1 MATSPD
7 HARELARRIASRLEG
22 GPSDR
27 SSVAPGDIAGLR
39 AMLTEVGQRLDRIES
54 QLGRGSNTVAP
65 TAAYSPWT
73 PPELT
78 HASQDRFN
86 VEEATVAEMV
96 DYFEQTKKCEL
107 EPGGK
112 PCDHCSMCS
121 SRGF

>member
-1 MATSPD
+1 MATSQD
-7 HARELARRIASRLEG
+7 HARELARRIASRLGTEPAG
-22 GPSDR
+22 GPN
-27 SSVAPGDIAGLR
+27 VAPGDIAGLR
-39 AMLTEVGQRLDRIES
+39 AMLTEVGHRLDRIES
-54 QLGRGSNTVAP
+54 QIGRGSNTSAP
-65 TAAYSPWT
+65 AAAYSPWT

-78 HASQDRFN
+78 HASQERFN

-96 DYFEQTKKCEL
+96 DYFEQAKKCEL

>member
-1 MATSPD
+1 MATSQD
-7 HARELARRIASRLEG
+7 HARELARRIASRLGTEPTG
-22 GPSDR
+22 GSN
-27 SSVAPGDIAGLR
+27 VAPGDIAGLR
-39 AMLTEVGQRLDRIES
+39 AMLSEVAQRLDRIES
-54 QLGRGSNTVAP
+54 QMGRGGSAAP
-65 TAAYSPWT
+65 PVAAYSPWT
-73 PPELT
+73 PPELA
-78 HASQDRFN
+78 HASQEKFN